1 LKLTPHNF
9 REAEYKRS
17 SYLVTAERG
26 TEIADL
32 TGRDYWS
39 HVAARLRPRDR
50 VEVHAHDGSWMAELM
65 VVQASRVGATLV
77 VLHKH
82 DLAAADTG
90 VSLADDNVEIK
101 YRGPSAKWSA
111 IRKSDKAVIV
121 ENLDTKDEVAAWL
134 KKPQQQAQA
143 A

>member
-1 LKLTPHNF
+1 MKLTPHNF
-9 REAEYKRS
+9 REAEYRRTE
-17 SYLVTAERG
+17 YLVTAERG

-50 VEVHAHDGSWMAELM
+50 IEVHAHDGSWMVELM
-65 VVQASRVGATLV
+65 VVQASRVGATV
-77 VLHKH
+77 AILHKH
-82 DLAAADTG
+82 DLTQASMTPAA
-90 VSLADDNVEIK
+90 SDDEVNVVF
-101 YRGPSAKWSA
+101 RGFAKWSA
-111 IRKSDKAVIV
+111 VRKADKKVLV
-121 ENLDTKDEVAAWL
+121 DGLDTEQEVRDWL

>member
-1 LKLTPHNF
+1 MKLTPHNF
-9 REAEYKRS
+9 REAEYKRT
-17 SYLVTAERG
+17 SYLVTADRG

-50 VEVHAHDGSWMAELM
+50 IEVHAHDGSWMVELM
-65 VVQASRVGATLV
+65 VVQASRVGATV
-77 VLHKH
+77 AILHKH
-82 DLAAADTG
+82 DLTQASMTPAA
-90 VSLADDNVEIK
+90 SDDEID
-101 YRGPSAKWSA
+101 YRFRGFAKWSA
-111 IRKSDKAVIV
+111 VRKSDKKVLADGF
-121 ENLDTKDEVAAWL
+121 DTEFEVREHM

>member
-9 REAEYKRS
+9 REAEYRRS
-17 SYLVTAERG
+17 SYLVTADRG

-50 VEVHAHDGSWMAELM
+50 VEVHADDGSWMVEMM

-77 VLHKH
+77 ILHKH
-82 DLAAADTG
+82 DLTVD
-90 VSLADDNVEIK
+90 LAVDASTDDNVEIK

-121 ENLDTKDEVAAWL
+121 EQLESKAEVAAWL

>member
-1 LKLTPHNF
+1 MKLTPHNF
-9 REAEYKRS
+9 READYKRT

-26 TEIADL
+26 TKISDL

-50 VEVHAHDGSWMAELM
+50 VEVHAADGSWLAELM

-77 VLHKH
+77 LLNEYDLTATSAASVVNEDEVSIKH
-82 DLAAADTG
+82 
-90 VSLADDNVEIK
+90 
-101 YRGPSAKWSA
+101 RGGAKWSA
-111 IRKSDKAVIV
+111 IRNSDKAILIDG
-121 ENLDTKDEVAAWL
+121 LDTREEVVAWL
-134 KKPQQQAQA
+134 KKPTQQAQA